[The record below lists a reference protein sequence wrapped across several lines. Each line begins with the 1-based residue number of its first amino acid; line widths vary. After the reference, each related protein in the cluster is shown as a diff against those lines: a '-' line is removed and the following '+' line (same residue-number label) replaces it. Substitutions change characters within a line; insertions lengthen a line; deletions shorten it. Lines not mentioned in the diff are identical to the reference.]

1 MRILITNDDGIN
13 ASGLKIL
20 KKIALRLTN
29 EDNIFTV
36 APSSERSGVGHCISY
51 TSPMMITEIEKN
63 RFSVDGYPADCVL
76 AGIYH
81 VFNGQKPDIV
91 LSGVNRGNNSA
102 ENVLYSG
109 TIGAAIEGALQGI
122 KSIALSQYYGEKNLK
137 LNNPFEASE
146 VHGTEVI
153 DDILG
158 KELPQKNG
166 YQIFYNVNFPPTAA
180 ADVRGVKYVKQGL
193 RPNSFFSTKT
203 HKSSSGRDFL
213 FVEGGNQHT
222 IMNDNSDAKMN
233 MDGYISVTPMKA
245 DLTDYETLNSFN
257 ELQ

>member
-1 MRILITNDDGIN
+1 MSFELINSNQNT
-13 ASGLKIL
+13 
-20 KKIALRLTN
+20 TN

-81 VFNGQKPDIV
+81 VFNGQKPDMV

-137 LNNPFEASE
+137 LNNPFEATSS
-146 VHGTEVI
+146 
-153 DDILG
+153 
-158 KELPQKNG
+158 LPAR
-166 YQIFYNVNFPPTAA
+166 I
-180 ADVRGVKYVKQGL
+180 
-193 RPNSFFSTKT
+193 
-203 HKSSSGRDFL
+203 
-213 FVEGGNQHT
+213 
-222 IMNDNSDAKMN
+222 
-233 MDGYISVTPMKA
+233 
-245 DLTDYETLNSFN
+245 TDPLVVG
-257 ELQ
+257 Q